1 MIHLAYCADR
11 LMSPSLHVSLFS
23 VLTHAR
29 DKVRL
34 WLYLEDYASR
44 EIDRLKRTILSA
56 RPDAEVGF
64 IRLDLGVFK
73 AFRPFYGSYLPYAR
87 LLLPEVIPAE
97 RFLYL
102 DADTL
107 CTADCRFLMD
117 LDLGD
122 SIVGMRSEGPVSSV
136 RDRDLLL
143 ASGMSEDD
151 LAYNSG
157 VIVFDGRKWREESV
171 GERILE
177 FGRKNSAYL
186 FTADQVC
193 LNAVLKGRI
202 APLAYNWNECVHP
215 VRSGERGQETA
226 LLGRSAI
233 YHFLGNPKPWDIG
246 AFLFSP
252 GWPLFARYV
261 SRSRTWDEVARH
273 YIRRD
278 SVERAWRLR
287 RNYSAALKGSFSK
300 KPS

>member
-23 VLTHAR
+23 MLSHAT
-29 DKVRL
+29 DTVQL
-34 WLYLEDYASR
+34 WLCLEDYAAG
-44 EIDRLKRTILSA
+44 EIDRLKRTIFSA
-56 RPDAEVGF
+56 RPDAEVSF
-64 IRLDLGVFK
+64 VRLDLGVFK

-97 RFLYL
+97 RFIYL

-117 LDLGD
+117 LDLGGN
-122 SIVGMRSEGPVSSV
+122 IIGMRAEGPVSSV

-143 ASGMSEDD
+143 ASGMTED
-151 LAYNSG
+151 AQTYNSG
-157 VIVFDGRKWREESV
+157 VIVFDGKKWGEESV
-171 GERILE
+171 GERLLE
-177 FGRKNSAYL
+177 FGRKNPAYL

-193 LNAVLKGRI
+193 LNAVLRDRI
-202 APLAYNWNECVHP
+202 APLACSWNEGVHP
-215 VRSGERGQETA
+215 IGSRERGAGVARQ
-226 LLGRSAI
+226 GRTAI

-252 GWPLFARYV
+252 GWPLFAEYV

-287 RNYSAALKGSFSK
+287 RNYSAAWKASFSK
-300 KPS
+300 KIS

>member
-23 VLTHAR
+23 ALSHAK
-29 DKVRL
+29 DKVSL
-34 WLYLEDYASR
+34 WLYLEGYAPR
-44 EIDRLKRTILSA
+44 EIDRLKRTILNA
-56 RPDAEVGF
+56 KPDAEVDL
-64 IRLDLGVFK
+64 IRLDLGVFR

-87 LLLPEVIPAE
+87 LLLPEMIPAE
-97 RFLYL
+97 RFIYL

-117 LDLGD
+117 MELDD
-122 SIVGMRSEGPVSSV
+122 NIVGMRAEGPVSSV
-136 RDRDLLL
+136 RDRDLLV
-143 ASGMSEDD
+143 ASGISEDAT
-151 LAYNSG
+151 AYNSG
-157 VIVFDGRKWREESV
+157 VIVFDGKKWREESV

-193 LNAVLKGRI
+193 LNAVLNGRI
-202 APLAYNWNECVHP
+202 APLAYSWNESVHP
-215 VRSGERGQETA
+215 VGSWEQGREAASQA
-226 LLGRSAI
+226 RSAI

-252 GWPLFARYV
+252 GWPLFAEYV

-287 RNYSAALKGSFSK
+287 RNYSAAWKGSFSK